1 MACYPAVTAAIIALM
16 IRFQC
21 KSCGCR
27 IKAANED
34 AGKKLKCPKCIE
46 PLVVPVPLHVAMRT
60 RIHRP
65 HKKPPLVPKHRI
77 KTSKVQPQSHVLP
90 NLQEDTDP
98 PALGLTDLRFTEAT
112 LFAMSLA
119 FIVLYAVAR
128 DMRSDLHTFVSRLCA
143 GNPWATSLGVIFLF
157 LPFFAGLVLSV
168 FHAFSTRQKAFPEK
182 ATMLFFAVAISAATG
197 LYAGWLI
204 LKAATHVLWS
214 IVALWNLIYAGLL
227 ILKFQHVIVEDELDG
242 DYVSDTDA
250 TLGEIILSSISVIII
265 LLACHRWFDL
275 PWAITYSVCIA
286 YITSFDRALRKV
298 CLHR

>member
-1 MACYPAVTAAIIALM
+1 M

-34 AGKKLKCPKCIE
+34 AGKKLKCPKCIN
-46 PLVVPVPLHVAMRT
+46 PLVVPVPLYVAMRT
-60 RIHRP
+60 RFRRP
-65 HKKPPLVPKHRI
+65 HKKPSLVPSKSRV
-77 KTSKVQPQSHVLP
+77 KDSKVQPQSGILQD
-90 NLQEDTDP
+90 LQEDTDP
-98 PALGLTDLRFTEAT
+98 ASLGLADLHFTEAT
-112 LFAMSLA
+112 LFVMSFA
-119 FIVLYAVAR
+119 FILLYAVAHN
-128 DMRSDLHTFVSRLCA
+128 MRSDLHTFVSRLCA

-157 LPFFAGLVLSV
+157 LPFSVGLVLSV
-168 FHAFSTRQKAFPEK
+168 FHAFSTRRKAFPEK
-182 ATMLFFAVAISAATG
+182 ATMLFFAVAISAVTG

-204 LKAATHVLWS
+204 LKAATHILWS

-227 ILKFQHVIVEDELDG
+227 ILKFEHVVVEDDLDG

-250 TLGEIILSSISVIII
+250 TLGEIIFASISVLVI
-265 LLACHRWFDL
+265 LLSCHYWFDL

-298 CLHR
+298 CLRR

>member
-1 MACYPAVTAAIIALM
+1 M

-34 AGKKLKCPKCIE
+34 AGKKLKCPKCIKQ
-46 PLVVPVPLHVAMRT
+46 LVVPVPLYLAIRT

-65 HKKPPLVPKHRI
+65 HKKPPLVPSKSWVQD
-77 KTSKVQPQSHVLP
+77 SKVQPQSNLLQD
-90 NLQEDTDP
+90 LQEDTDP
-98 PALGLTDLRFTEAT
+98 SGLSLADLHFTEAT
-112 LFAMSLA
+112 LFAMSFA
-119 FIVLYAVAR
+119 FIVLYAIAR
-128 DMRSDLHTFVSRLCA
+128 GMRSDLLTFVSRLCA
-143 GNPWATSLGVIFLF
+143 GSPWATSLGVIFLF
-157 LPFFAGLVLSV
+157 LPFSVGLVLSV
-168 FHAFSTRQKAFPEK
+168 FHAFSTRRKAFPEK

-204 LKAATHVLWS
+204 LKAATHPLWS

-227 ILKFQHVIVEDELDG
+227 ILKFEHVVVEDELDG

-250 TLGEIILSSISVIII
+250 TLGEIIFGSVSVLVV
-265 LLACHRWFDL
+265 LLACNYWFDL

-286 YITSFDRALRKV
+286 YITSLDRALRKV